1 MKFRANA
8 ESDVMTY
15 WRALSDVKLLAHS
28 NQMDLEMHSSKLNFI
43 YGQFAFVQQ
52 IRKFWLLQLIV
63 ELQADVETEQTLTN
77 WLTDWL
83 TD

>member
-1 MKFRANA
+1 
-8 ESDVMTY
+8 
-15 WRALSDVKLLAHS
+15 
-28 NQMDLEMHSSKLNFI
+28 MDLEMHSSKLNFI

-77 WLTDWL
+77 
-83 TD
+83 